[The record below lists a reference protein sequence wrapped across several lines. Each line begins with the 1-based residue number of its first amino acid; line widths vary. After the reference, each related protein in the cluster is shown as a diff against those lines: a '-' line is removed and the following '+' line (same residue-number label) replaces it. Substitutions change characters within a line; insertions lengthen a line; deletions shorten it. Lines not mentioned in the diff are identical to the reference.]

1 MGTLSR
7 HLRAMAAIAVVVLA
21 AGVANASVI
30 IDITQSGGDVD
41 VTATGSL
48 NLRGAT
54 FDHPQAYSTGI
65 IPGGSNWYIALGTT
79 AGMDWYRLTSVNL
92 PYGTSTNFDTSGLTS
107 GDAFSIWG
115 FAGGTPL
122 VGVPTG
128 YTSGSPISSSMVLA
142 GETIAGLTL
151 IPGTYTFT
159 IPNDTITL
167 EIGGSSSSVP
177 EPSTWPMLLTGF
189 AALGL
194 VGYRRSRH
202 LRSTDPPYTDH

>member
-7 HLRAMAAIAVVVLA
+7 YLRAIAAIAVVVLA

-30 IDITQSGGDVD
+30 FDITQSGGNVN

-48 NLRGAT
+48 NLTGAT
-54 FDHPQAYSTGI
+54 FDHGQGYLTGI

-79 AGMDWYRLTSVNL
+79 PGMDWYRLTSVSL
-92 PYGTSTNFDTSGLTS
+92 PFGTSTSFDLSSSTS

-115 FAGGTPL
+115 NGGGTPL
-122 VGVPTG
+122 VGVATG
-128 YTSGSPISSSMVLA
+128 YTSGSPISGSMVLS
-142 GETIAGLTL
+142 GVTIAGLTL

-159 IPNDTITL
+159 IPNDTIIL
-167 EIGGSSSSVP
+167 EIGGSSSVP
-177 EPSTWPMLLTGF
+177 EPSTWLMLLPGF

-194 VGYRRSRH
+194 AGYRRSRKA
-202 LRSTDPPYTDH
+202 